1 MHIDKIV
8 TWSVPDG
15 FHQAKIVDAR
25 LIRKFALSREDE
37 EYLRLMLELTS
48 LINPTKKLMAKR
60 VYRKSDSEQIIAD
73 LEHLLGDNISS
84 VINLQGEIIGE
95 GLMQLVGR
103 AVDIEIVHHQG
114 KNHNV
119 PFCLVT
125 QVTKPGVLIELID
138 DAEELKIA
146 A

>member
-1 MHIDKIV
+1 MQLNKIINWV
-8 TWSVPDG
+8 VPEG
-15 FHQAKIVDAR
+15 FHQAKVVDAR
-25 LIRKFALSREDE
+25 LTRKSGSNKQDDED
-37 EYLRLMLELTS
+37 LRLMLEITS

-60 VYRKSDSEQIIAD
+60 VYRRSDSEEIIAD
-73 LEHLLGDNISS
+73 LEHLLGDNINS

-114 KNHNV
+114 KNHDQ

-125 QVTKPGVLIELID
+125 QVKNPGLLIEEID
-138 DAEELKIA
+138 YVEEIKIA

>member
-1 MHIDKIV
+1 MKLEKVINWVI
-8 TWSVPDG
+8 PEG
-15 FHQAKIVDAR
+15 FHQAKVVDAR
-25 LIRKFALSREDE
+25 LIKKGALVKDE
-37 EYLRLMLELTS
+37 EEDLRLMFEITS

-60 VYRKSDSEQIIAD
+60 VYRRSDSEEIIAD
-73 LEHLLGDNISS
+73 LEHLLGEEITS

-114 KNHNV
+114 KNHDQ
-119 PFCLVT
+119 PYCQVT
-125 QVTKPGVLIELID
+125 QVTNPGVLIEEID
-138 DAEELKIA
+138 YAEEIKIA